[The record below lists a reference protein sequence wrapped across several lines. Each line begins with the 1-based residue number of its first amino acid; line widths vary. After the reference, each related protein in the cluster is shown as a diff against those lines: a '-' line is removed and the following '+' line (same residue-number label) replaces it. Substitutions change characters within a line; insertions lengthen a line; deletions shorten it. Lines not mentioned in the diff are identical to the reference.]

1 MKSPPPGHSY
11 RLPMPLPP
19 HRTHETR
26 PPSSH
31 EAGCDLHVAKTPNE
45 NEHDHSPLHIWHP
58 VVGGVQETDDPD
70 PLPDPE
76 TELSPDPALESFVP
90 SPDPLRPTT
99 VPPQAADRPKI
110 RTSAPLRIAR
120 RSMNNPTS
128 SIRHLFRREMVG
140 EREGTVKPRR
150 RAREPSAHPEAQHD
164 PQRFDR
170 PTKSPRRIKMSHA
183 DTATELLCPQR
194 MSDDLSRG
202 PQFRSCQSSLAMSWC
217 LHSADR
223 RHRMR
228 VNFLARGKFSALR
241 ELRLSGVVA
250 PSP

>member
-128 SIRHLFRREMVG
+128 SIRHLIRRGMVG
-140 EREGTVKPRR
+140 ERGGTVKLRR
-150 RAREPSAHPEAQHD
+150 RSRPLTPKPNMTPSDLIVQQNRLGGSKCH
-164 PQRFDR
+164 
-170 PTKSPRRIKMSHA
+170 TRI
-183 DTATELLCPQR
+183 LLPNCYVRSACR
-194 MSDDLSRG
+194 MT
-202 PQFRSCQSSLAMSWC
+202 
-217 LHSADR
+217 SAVGR
-223 RHRMR
+223 
-228 VNFLARGKFSALR
+228 NF
-241 ELRLSGVVA
+241 GVVNH
-250 PSP
+250 P